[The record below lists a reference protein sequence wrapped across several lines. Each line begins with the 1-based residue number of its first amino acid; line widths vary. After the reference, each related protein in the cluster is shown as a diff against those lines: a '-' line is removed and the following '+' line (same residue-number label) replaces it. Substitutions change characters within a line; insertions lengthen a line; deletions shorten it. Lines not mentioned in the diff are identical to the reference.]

1 MLDASGHSLLRMQ
14 MHRQIQPR
22 IFLSYAHEDKPVAYK
37 LVDALRHQGADVWV
51 DEEQLAV
58 GDSLIARIEAA
69 IRGSDLFLVLVS
81 PASERS
87 GWLNRELGLALKTEN
102 KTRVVPI
109 VLPGAVVPSDLQG
122 ILFLKADPE
131 DFSVTAEEILR
142 ASHTVSDEKSDAA
155 RVERI
160 LADLGVDWRSQ
171 PSIAGVRPDFLV
183 EAPDGKRIVIELKS
197 RPNPGLLD
205 AVDARTQA
213 ARIRDLTASDA
224 AVVVVPRMESALPD
238 AGIVG
243 LSDLSSYMRDLLAS
257 PPRLT
262 RSSAPERPEPTSSG
276 DGRTIFASMPFKP
289 QYEDVY
295 WFAMAAAAEA
305 VGATCIR
312 VDREDF
318 DGDIPAKIVSNIES
332 AAAVIG
338 DLSESNPDV
347 LYEIGYARKHGTPCV
362 HICSTP
368 LDDLPFNVRNV
379 NTLPYRLG
387 QIHALREPLIKR
399 LKAVLGS
406 D

>member
-1 MLDASGHSLLRMQ
+1 MQ
-14 MHRQIQPR
+14 VTRHIQPR
-22 IFLSYAHEDKPVAYK
+22 IFLSYAHEDKPVAHN
-37 LVDALRHQGADVWV
+37 LVDALRRQGADVWV

-58 GDSLIARIEAA
+58 GDSIIARIEAA

-109 VLPGAVVPSDLQG
+109 LLPGAVVPSDLQG
-122 ILFLKADPE
+122 ILFLEADPE
-131 DFSVTAEEILR
+131 DFSVAAERILH
-142 ASHTVSDEKSDAA
+142 ASHVVSDEKADAA
-155 RVERI
+155 NVERI
-160 LADLGVDWRSQ
+160 LSDLGVDWQSQ

-205 AVDARTQA
+205 AVNARTQA
-213 ARIRDLTASDA
+213 ARIRDLTAADA
-224 AVVVVPRMESALPD
+224 AVVVVPRMETALPD

-243 LSDLSSYMRDLLAS
+243 IADLGSYMRGLLAS
-257 PPRLT
+257 PPRFK
-262 RSSAPERPEPTSSG
+262 SSTIRRPEPAASG
-276 DGRTIFASMPFKP
+276 DGRTVFASMPFKP

-318 DGDIPAKIVSNIES
+318 DGDIPAKIVSEIES
-332 AAAVIG
+332 AIAVIG

-347 LYEIGYARKHGTPCV
+347 LYEIGYARRHGTPCV
-362 HICSTP
+362 HIYSTP
-368 LDDLPFNVRNV
+368 LETLPFNVRNV
-379 NTLPYRLG
+379 NTLSYRLG
-387 QIHALREPLIKR
+387 QIHALREPLIER

-406 D
+406 G